1 MDIMDR
7 PVISSSDTK
16 PYRRHSIAFKLAL
29 VEQTLQPGASVARI
43 AREHGVNANQ
53 VFAWRK
59 LYREGLLDSSAD
71 ASAAMLP
78 VTIMAPDSHGRDSSC
93 SPSPKPET
101 ASVLRLDCARGSLII
116 EGIPDSGILDRV
128 LDRLL
133 R

>member
-7 PVISSSDTK
+7 PVISPSDTK
-16 PYRRHSIAFKLAL
+16 HYRQHSTAFKLAL
-29 VEQTLQPGASVARI
+29 VKQTLQPGASVARI

-59 LYREGLLDSSAD
+59 LHREGLLDPSAD

-78 VTIMAPDSHGRDSSC
+78 VTITAPDSQSGDSSC
-93 SPSPKPET
+93 SSSLKPET
-101 ASVLRLDCARGSLII
+101 ASILRLECAKGCLII
-116 EGIPDSGILDRV
+116 EGVPDSGILDRV

>member
-7 PVISSSDTK
+7 PVISLSDTK
-16 PYRRHSIAFKLAL
+16 HYRRHSAAFKLAL

-53 VFAWRK
+53 VFGWRK
-59 LYREGLLDSSAD
+59 LYREGLLGASLD

-78 VTIMAPDSHGRDSSC
+78 VTIMAPDSQGRDSSC
-93 SPSPKPET
+93 SSSPKPET
-101 ASVLRLDCARGSLII
+101 AGVLRLECTNGSLII
-116 EGIPDSGILDRV
+116 EGVPDSGILDRV

>member
-7 PVISSSDTK
+7 PVISLSDTK
-16 PYRRHSIAFKLAL
+16 HYPRHSAAFKLAL

-43 AREHGVNANQ
+43 TREHGVNANQ
-53 VFAWRK
+53 VFGWRK
-59 LYREGLLDSSAD
+59 LYREGLLGASPD

-78 VTIMAPDSHGRDSSC
+78 VSIMAPDSQDRDSSC
-93 SPSPKPET
+93 SSFPKPET
-101 ASVLRLDCARGSLII
+101 AGVLRLECTRGSLII
-116 EGIPDSGILDRV
+116 EGVPNRGILDRV

>member
-1 MDIMDR
+1 MDR
-7 PVISSSDTK
+7 PIISSSDTK
-16 PYRRHSIAFKLAL
+16 HYRRHSTTFKLAL
-29 VEQTLQPGASVARI
+29 VERTLQPGTSVAHI

-59 LYREGLLDSSAD
+59 LYHEGLLDSSAD
-71 ASAAMLP
+71 ASVTMLP
-78 VTIMAPDSHGRDSSC
+78 VTLMAPDSQGRDSSC
-93 SPSPKPET
+93 SSSPKPEPT
-101 ASVLRLDCARGSLII
+101 PASILRLECARGSLII